1 MQGALTNP
9 IGSPAAARSRNPE
22 AAMKILAQN
31 RKARHDYFIDSTVEA
46 GIVLQGTEVKAIRLG
61 RMQVQEAF
69 IDLRNLEAWLVG
81 SHIGEYPHAKYFA
94 HEAVR
99 DRKLL
104 LHAEEIRKLH
114 RRVRE
119 KGFTL
124 IPLDVRLNER
134 GYIKVT
140 IGIARG
146 KKQVDKRESLK
157 KRDQER
163 DIRREMSKRNR

>member
-1 MQGALTNP
+1 
-9 IGSPAAARSRNPE
+9 
-22 AAMKILAQN
+22 MKILAQN
-31 RKARHDYFIDSTVEA
+31 RRARHDYFIDNTVEA

-69 IDLRNLEAWLVG
+69 IDLRHQEAWLIG
-81 SHIGEYPHAKYFA
+81 SHVGEYPHARYFA

-99 DRKLL
+99 ERKLL
-104 LHAEEIRKLH
+104 LHSEELRKLT
-114 RRVRE
+114 RKVRE

-124 IPLDVRLNER
+124 IPLDVHLTDR
-134 GYIKVT
+134 GFIKVT

-163 DIRREMSKRNR
+163 DLRREMSKQNY